1 MTKVLE
7 AKPQEKIS
15 EMVRE
20 MLALLGEDP
29 ARQGLRGTPKR
40 VAKSFQ
46 ELTAGYNA
54 DIDGIINGALFDV
67 EYNEM
72 VLVKDITFY
81 SLCEHHLLPFF
92 GKAHVAY
99 IPDRAVVGLSKI
111 PKIVQVFARRLQV
124 QEKMTSQIA
133 TTLQDK
139 LSPLGVGVVLEARH
153 LCMEMRGA
161 QSQMSPTV
169 TSTMLGAFHR
179 DARTREEFLGLLRS
193 RTNP

>member
-1 MTKVLE
+1 METL
-7 AKPQEKIS
+7 
-15 EMVRE
+15 VRD
-20 MLALLGEDP
+20 MLAGLGEDP
-29 ARQGLRGTPKR
+29 NREGLLRTPAR
-40 VAKSFQ
+40 VAKALSH
-46 ELTAGYNA
+46 LTSGYQA
-54 DIDGIINGALFDV
+54 DIDGILNGALFSVCYD
-67 EYNEM
+67 EM
-72 VLVKDITFY
+72 VIIKDIDMF

-133 TTLQDK
+133 TTLQEK

>member
-1 MTKVLE
+1 ME
-7 AKPQEKIS
+7 AAKPQQRIAD
-15 EMVRE
+15 MVEE
-20 MLALLGEDP
+20 MLKLLGEDP
-29 ARQGLRGTPKR
+29 ARQGLKATPKR
-40 VAKSFQ
+40 VAKSLQ
-46 ELTAGYNA
+46 ELTAGYGV
-54 DIDGIINGALFDV
+54 DVDTIINNALFDV

-99 IPDRAVVGLSKI
+99 VPDRQVVGLSKI

-124 QEKMTSQIA
+124 QEHMTSQIA
-133 TTLQDK
+133 QTIQEKLQ
-139 LSPLGVGVVLEARH
+139 PLGVGVVLEARH

-169 TSTMLGAFHR
+169 TSAMLGVFHR
-179 DARTREEFLGLLRS
+179 DLRTRGEFLELLRS
-193 RTNP
+193 RSNP